1 MFQAWCLVLDWDAEV
16 WKGCIRLRCLGL
28 CALVVVEGVGVID
41 NFVPYS
47 NKHELSIIQGI
58 QSSLNMMFLPLEEQG
73 QQTNSSQISSPPENT
88 QKQAILKSKQVLHQ
102 GSALKLSCS
111 MVYLRCKASGT
122 KATCTERDGTSGT
135 MSHCFGIFQ
144 K

>member
-1 MFQAWCLVLDWDAEV
+1 MQHTLSQVDDNYIVISWEL
-16 WKGCIRLRCLGL
+16 I
-28 CALVVVEGVGVID
+28 VID

-88 QKQAILKSKQVLHQ
+88 QKQAILKSKQVLH
-102 GSALKLSCS
+102 
-111 MVYLRCKASGT
+111 
-122 KATCTERDGTSGT
+122 
-135 MSHCFGIFQ
+135 
-144 K
+144 